1 MTKDPSLLDKTDQYI
16 FFSAGTMSFESGVK
30 GYTDGQFSFVNLKQL
45 SFGGDAMY
53 RSENGP
59 EMGLIANTAAHESM
73 HGYLTRAIGY
83 LNTNNEAMG
92 LDIEGHSVSG
102 QNLMTGADRK
112 NRSRSFIN
120 SRNISPTD
128 RLTPNHQT
136 AVSTYI
142 KEHLSSFRTPPDYLN
157 ILLPRNYK
165 Y

>member
-1 MTKDPSLLDKTDQYI
+1 
-16 FFSAGTMSFESGVK
+16 
-30 GYTDGQFSFVNLKQL
+30 
-45 SFGGDAMY
+45 
-53 RSENGP
+53 
-59 EMGLIANTAAHESM
+59 
-73 HGYLTRAIGY
+73 
-83 LNTNNEAMG
+83 MG